1 MCISDDVIEYAW
13 STSIYSGIKISKG
26 IYNSEIVAEQY
37 IDTLKVWENRLEA
50 VENSIGSSGISPIVK
65 VTTLANGHRVEITDA
80 NGTKVFD
87 VLNGKDGANG
97 TNGADGKDGS
107 NGIDGVSP
115 TLSVSEITGGHR
127 VTITDV
133 NGTQSFDVMDGQD
146 GRDGQNSVDGSGV
159 TEDRVIELI
168 NSQLGLLRMALIN
181 KLTAIADA
189 IRSKTGTTEP
199 MTLDEMVTAIANIT
213 TGSVPSDTIILDD
226 GTELPK
232 PTLKDGC
239 NYAMIFKNSNYY
251 SMLETSN
258 RFANVNSSYTIGTSS
273 AVCYLSRLPVNFN
286 EFNSWSEPTKYDL
299 SNASFTTLGTLI
311 LSNEIIEKWSSISDN
326 TKVIYFN
333 KNCEL

>member
-1 MCISDDVIEYAW
+1 
-13 STSIYSGIKISKG
+13 
-26 IYNSEIVAEQY
+26 
-37 IDTLKVWENRLEA
+37 
-50 VENSIGSSGISPIVK
+50 
-65 VTTLANGHRVEITDA
+65 
-80 NGTKVFD
+80 
-87 VLNGKDGANG
+87 
-97 TNGADGKDGS
+97 
-107 NGIDGVSP
+107 
-115 TLSVSEITGGHR
+115 
-127 VTITDV
+127 
-133 NGTQSFDVMDGQD
+133 
-146 GRDGQNSVDGSGV
+146 
-159 TEDRVIELI
+159 
-168 NSQLGLLRMALIN
+168 MALTD

-213 TGSVPSDTIILDD
+213 TGSVPSDTITLDD

-239 NYAMIFKNSNYY
+239 NYAIIFKGSNYY

-258 RFANVNSSYTIGTSS
+258 RFANVNNWISIANSSYTIGTSS

-311 LSNEIIEKWSSISDN
+311 LSNEIIEKWSSTSDN

>member
-1 MCISDDVIEYAW
+1 
-13 STSIYSGIKISKG
+13 
-26 IYNSEIVAEQY
+26 
-37 IDTLKVWENRLEA
+37 
-50 VENSIGSSGISPIVK
+50 
-65 VTTLANGHRVEITDA
+65 
-80 NGTKVFD
+80 
-87 VLNGKDGANG
+87 
-97 TNGADGKDGS
+97 
-107 NGIDGVSP
+107 
-115 TLSVSEITGGHR
+115 
-127 VTITDV
+127 
-133 NGTQSFDVMDGQD
+133 
-146 GRDGQNSVDGSGV
+146 
-159 TEDRVIELI
+159 
-168 NSQLGLLRMALIN
+168 MALIN

-311 LSNEIIEKWSSISDN
+311 LSNEIIEKWSSTSDN